1 MTESVLTMKDV
12 LNFGYCR
19 RIFYFERVLKD
30 KQVTTVKEFEGRKKH
45 VEVEKKSS
53 RNKIVKELPRL
64 DKRYGL
70 HLFSERLNFAT
81 IIDCV
86 LVDEAAKTAYPVQF
100 KNSGTPPFIYNTM
113 RNQIVLE
120 GLLLEEQFG
129 YSVSRGFINFLLSK
143 EIVEVGIDDY
153 SRNAVLLELERMKRL
168 LEHESFPEKTDS
180 VNKCKDCC
188 FRNYC

>member
-1 MTESVLTMKDV
+1 MSESVLTMKDL

-30 KQVTTVKEFEGRKKH
+30 RQVTTVKEFEGRKKH

-53 RNKIVKELPRL
+53 RNKIVNELPRL
-64 DKRYGL
+64 DKQYGL

-81 IIDCV
+81 VTDCV
-86 LVDEAAKTAYPVQF
+86 LVDEAAKAAYPVQF
-100 KNSGTPPFIYNTM
+100 KNSGTPPVIYDTM

-129 YSVSRGFINFLLSK
+129 YSVSKGFIDFLLSK
-143 EIVEVGIDDY
+143 EIVEVEIDDH
-153 SRNAVLLELERMKRL
+153 SKNTVLSELERMKQL
-168 LEHESFPEKTDS
+168 LEHESFPEKTGTP
-180 VNKCKDCC
+180 NKCRDCC